1 MKIKN
6 FKTLC
11 SIVGFTILLFACS
24 KDTHTS
30 AVKKSGMDIES
41 EELHSPKVSDFLT
54 KGFIEKENKHISNP
68 SDRVYDP
75 HIEAVINDLY
85 TKDAQDPFIEALV
98 DAYGYP
104 SWQYAIVPDQ
114 MEGALAITAFMHT
127 TDDFVSA
134 VMTSAIREDGSVD
147 YGFYPREAVLSAT
160 YDLPL
165 SNLITVTQN
174 VMLADTI
181 FNTVDCELQDKLL
194 EEIED
199 KIEEDGLKLPESD
212 DSRDCLEVSI
222 TWEQCTDYYSVSG
235 DGTTTFLYTSCT
247 TWTETYTTGCGTGYP
262 GDNPGGGTTTT
273 NNDDGANGGPRP
285 DPIEDGGDQEEDE
298 DNGTTNTD
306 TRTAI
311 ERLCDAYPADCDCI
325 MTADNESDAKL
336 IHRLI
341 TDHDDLLDPCNP
353 GSSIMKN
360 ILSSVCAKNNGNLT
374 SSTLLEEINTTLMDN
389 PLIDT
394 YNSLINGASTGC
406 AGTNEVNDVIDNMDD
421 CNIESFTQAYNAYF
435 GITSAPAQQTQPTLT
450 IGSQLCATIFNIN
463 EVGDDIHSS
472 GGISGLNFDVVNS
485 LGQTITIS
493 TGHLV
498 LFMDN
503 NINNCPGSSIAILM
517 TQAIN
522 EAIEE
527 LRGTMSQQISY
538 DNLPF
543 TQSFQ
548 TILEDI
554 MADKSAECVGHG
566 YGGSIDSDLTNTPG
580 SWTAN
585 CGVQFTQF
593 TNDYIS
599 MNNGA
604 DCQ

>member
-199 KIEEDGLKLPESD
+199 QIEEDGLKLPESD

-374 SSTLLEEINTTLMDN
+374 SSTLLEEINGAMSDG
-389 PLIDT
+389 LIT
-394 YNSLINGASTGC
+394 AYNGLVDSYSSGC
-406 AGTNEVNDVIDNMDD
+406 GGLNELNEIVDNMDD
-421 CNIESFTQAYNAYF
+421 CDFESFTFAYQDYF
-435 GITSAPAQQTQPTLT
+435 NIMDDQNSFPTLDINHRICPDNLVLTPHANNPDLLT
-450 IGSQLCATIFNIN
+450 IGLQNFNVSFTSPN
-463 EVGDDIHSS
+463 PDIPNLTSFHENLY
-472 GGISGLNFDVVNS
+472 IEIAKLDV
-485 LGQTITIS
+485 
-493 TGHLV
+493 
-498 LFMDN
+498 
-503 NINNCPGSSIAILM
+503 NCPTGEASIISQAM
-517 TQAIN
+517 NNAIN
-522 EAIEE
+522 FIQNEIN
-527 LRGTMSQQISY
+527 T
-538 DNLPF
+538 N
-543 TQSFQ
+543 
-548 TILEDI
+548 
-554 MADKSAECVGHG
+554 G
-566 YGGSIDSDLTNTPG
+566 YSDLSEFPSIYQPSPFYRQLVREMNLLMEPCSPANSPTLYSKPILTSNPNSYTNQ
-580 SWTAN
+580 
-585 CGVQFTQF
+585 CG
-593 TNDYIS
+593 TNWRNILSTDI
-599 MNNGA
+599 NA
-604 DCQ
+604 CL